1 MAKTRFVLTM
11 ERVAEILEEDLEFLQ
26 KIVANRDNLSYGNI
40 IDIEDGSDDSNIA
53 LTTDGMEELRQML
66 IDARSSQEEWD
77 IFLRDFIGDPEI
89 IARVKNKKTR

>member
-26 KIVANRDNLSYGNI
+26 KIVANGDNLSYGNI

-53 LTTDGMEELRQML
+53 LTSDGMEELRQML
-66 IDARSSQEEWD
+66 IDARSSHEEWD